1 MSAAARGLS
10 TTVQGNSFFINIT
23 AFTPG
28 VDSLDATG
36 APAAVTGLQ
45 GVQAAGALVLRDM
58 GKTVRVPATSN
69 GNNTS
74 QRILRKV
81 QRFDGG
87 ADTTGSF
94 PVTNGFVGFNEGVGG
109 AADSASATGYETFY
123 VELSGFNGSTTR
135 FARLAF

>member
-1 MSAAARGLS
+1 MSARGLS
-10 TTVQGNSFFINIT
+10 NTLQGNSFFINIT

-28 VDSLDATG
+28 VDSLDSTGTAT
-36 APAAVTGLQ
+36 AVTGLQ

-58 GKTVRVPATSN
+58 GKTIRVPGQSN
-69 GNNTS
+69 SGTS

-87 ADTTGSF
+87 ADTTGTF
-94 PVTNGFVGFNEGVGG
+94 PVTNGFVGFNAGVGG
-109 AADSASATGYETFY
+109 AADAAGAGGYETFY

-135 FARLAF
+135 FARLSF

>member
-1 MSAAARGLS
+1 MSARGLS
-10 TTVQGNSFFINIT
+10 NTLQGNSFFINIT
-23 AFTPG
+23 SFTPG

-36 APAAVTGLQ
+36 TATAVTGLQ
-45 GVQAAGALVLRDM
+45 GVQEAGALVLRDM
-58 GKTVRVPATSN
+58 GKTVRVPATSSS
-69 GNNTS
+69 GTT

-87 ADTTGSF
+87 ADTTGAF

-109 AADSASATGYETFY
+109 AADSASAGGYETFY

>member
-1 MSAAARGLS
+1 MSARGLS
-10 TTVQGNSFFINIT
+10 NTLQGNSFFINIT

-36 APAAVTGLQ
+36 APTTVTGLQ
-45 GVQAAGALVLRDM
+45 GAQAAGALVLRDM
-58 GKTVRVPATSN
+58 GKTIRVPAQSN

-87 ADTTGSF
+87 ADTQATW
-94 PVTNGFVGFNEGVGG
+94 PVTNGFVGFNNGVGG
-109 AADSASATGYETFY
+109 AADSATTGGYQTFY
-123 VELSGFNGSTTR
+123 VELSGYGGSTTR

>member
-1 MSAAARGLS
+1 MSARGLS
-10 TTVQGNSFFINIT
+10 NTLQGNSFFINIT

-36 APAAVTGLQ
+36 TATTVVGLQ
-45 GVQAAGALVLRDM
+45 GAQAAGALVLRDM
-58 GKTVRVPATSN
+58 GKTVRIPGTANSGSV
-69 GNNTS
+69 

-87 ADTTGSF
+87 ADTATAF
-94 PVTNGFVGFNEGVGG
+94 PVTNGFVGFNNGVGG
-109 AADSASATGYETFY
+109 AADAAGAGGYQTFY
-123 VELSGFNGSTTR
+123 VELSGSSASTVR